1 MLKKDNKAPSVS
13 SWDQLHV
20 DKNAETQ
27 TDSDPFWE
35 QLHVETTD
43 KHSSSDQALTW
54 KPKYRE
60 YTVGEG
66 INLLQGL
73 GSDDDVIHIIIM
85 SSLMT

>member
-1 MLKKDNKAPSVS
+1 MKTGGKPFWQVYTKKKIESEYFLDQLYVKKDNKAPSVS

-43 KHSSSDQALTW
+43 KHSSSDQALT
-54 KPKYRE
+54 
-60 YTVGEG
+60 
-66 INLLQGL
+66 
-73 GSDDDVIHIIIM
+73 
-85 SSLMT
+85 